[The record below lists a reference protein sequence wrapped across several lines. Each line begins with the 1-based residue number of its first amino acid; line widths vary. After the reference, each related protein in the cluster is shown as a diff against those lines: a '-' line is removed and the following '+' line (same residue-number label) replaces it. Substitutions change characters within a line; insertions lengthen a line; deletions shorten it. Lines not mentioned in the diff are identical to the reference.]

1 MGMLAIT
8 AIIIDL
14 IVACIFVYKSS
25 MSQREKICF
34 VLLALG
40 AMIFSVLST
49 NTKGDFSIRVVF
61 FLTIG
66 VLLFST
72 VAVVHEVRG
81 ILNTLEVLLVQRDGK
96 NGSAIMK
103 LMKKNFSMMGLT
115 TVLSG
120 LCTIGI
126 AWFI

>member
-1 MGMLAIT
+1 MDMLAIT

-72 VAVVHEVRG
+72 VAVIHEVRG